1 MAEVGLVRF
10 AHVAREVAAEVLP
23 SYRSKYSKHLFT
35 QPSLLAI
42 LCLMRYEDWT
52 FREAEVRL
60 GEHQELRTAL
70 GLERVPDYT
79 TLYRFLRRLDTDV
92 VTHALRAAVARLP
105 PSSTPAGM
113 VIAVDATGLAPT
125 AASRYFVDLTRNR
138 GAERTR
144 QHWPKWVVAV
154 DVVRRVVLGQL
165 AYAGPANA
173 SSMLRPVID
182 LARQTGVIRLVLAD
196 AEFDS
201 ERNHR
206 HIRDQV
212 GADSIIPAKRGK
224 PSWRLHGM
232 RAQMRANFPTA
243 RYRPRT
249 LVESVFSAAKRK
261 LSSRAPGRLS
271 VTQHLQTLLLG
282 LAYDI
287 YRLRRAPSLP
297 LCRRMS
303 TEPNHLYSSTPCA
316 GRNGHSSPG

>member
-10 AHVAREVAAEVLP
+10 AQVAREVAETVLP
-23 SYRSKYSKHLFT
+23 AHRSKYSKRLFT

-79 TLYRFLRRLDTDV
+79 TLYRFLRRIDIEV
-92 VTHALRAAVARLP
+92 VTQALTAAVARLP
-105 PSSTPAGM
+105 PPAPGGM
-113 VIAVDATGLAPT
+113 VVAVDATGLSPT

-138 GAERTR
+138 GTERTR
-144 QHWPKWVVAV
+144 QHWPKWVVAAAV
-154 DVVRRVVLGQL
+154 PRRVVLGQL

-173 SSMLRPVID
+173 SALLRPVVD
-182 LARQTGVIRLVLAD
+182 LARQIGEIRLILAD

-201 ERNHR
+201 ERNH
-206 HIRDQV
+206 HYIRDHV

-224 PSWRLHGM
+224 STWQFHGI

-261 LSSRAPGRLS
+261 LSSRAPGRLPA
-271 VTQHLQTLLLG
+271 TQHLQTLLLG

-287 YRLRRAPSLP
+287 YRVRRALSLP
-297 LCRRMS
+297 L
-303 TEPNHLYSSTPCA
+303 
-316 GRNGHSSPG
+316 G